1 MFISRKNYNNAIR
14 EAVEKALRE
23 HDERRWMGQRMEEM
37 ERRLD
42 KLSRQVWEL
51 EQELHP
57 MKPSEVANLASRN
70 D

>member
-1 MFISRKNYNNAIR
+1 MFITKKAYDTAIR
-14 EAVEKALRE
+14 EAVDRALHE
-23 HDERRWMGQRMEEM
+23 HEERRWIGQRMEEM
-37 ERRLD
+37 EIRLE

-70 D
+70 N